1 MASITLIIAISALIF
16 ALLSLAKMR
25 LLEKRIT
32 LNEANMQF
40 IKDLLNDINNK
51 VTKIDIHTT
60 DNYNNNWYHIYY
72 LDNY

>member
-40 IKDLLNDINNK
+40 IKDLLNDIDNK

-60 DNYNNNWYHIYY
+60 DNYKNN
-72 LDNY
+72 

>member
-40 IKDLLNDINNK
+40 IKDLLNDIDNK
-51 VTKIDIHTT
+51 VTIIDIHTT
-60 DNYNNNWYHIYY
+60 DNYKNN
-72 LDNY
+72 

>member
-60 DNYNNNWYHIYY
+60 DNYNNN
-72 LDNY
+72 